1 MWLLQIRNYN
11 IAIIIININY
21 MGKNVKMICDPQC
34 LRTQHCNTLAYVLSN
49 THTHTLSLCML
60 DVIFMQKSGGQTTA
74 HSTSTLHKL

>member
-34 LRTQHCNTLAYVLSN
+34 FRTHTTNNTPAYVFGAY
-49 THTHTLSLCML
+49 THTLYAGC
-60 DVIFMQKSGGQTTA
+60 DFYAEKWWTDDRTFY
-74 HSTSTLHKL
+74 